1 MPDRQQHYREM
12 RDFAVRRGRR
22 AAVGQGRVDPEDT
35 DPAAALAKGRLHF
48 RLDGEKLRGSWILT
62 RTSRGDERAA
72 WLLIKRHDEE
82 ARPGIDI
89 TLEQPESVKR
99 APKAARRASRAALPQ
114 FVTPQLATLVT
125 RPPKTGDWVYE
136 VKHDERLSNARQ
148 IF

>member
-1 MPDRQQHYREM
+1 MPAR
-12 RDFAVRRGRR
+12 FAPKGPQRPAVIVAR
-22 AAVGQGRVDPEDT
+22 AAQQLPYGLAVCRSLPSCPIACSTTARCAISQYGAGDVLLWDKGVWTSEDT

-89 TLEQPESVKR
+89 TLSN
-99 APKAARRASRAALPQ
+99 PKA
-114 FVTPQLATLVT
+114 
-125 RPPKTGDWVYE
+125 
-136 VKHDERLSNARQ
+136 
-148 IF
+148 